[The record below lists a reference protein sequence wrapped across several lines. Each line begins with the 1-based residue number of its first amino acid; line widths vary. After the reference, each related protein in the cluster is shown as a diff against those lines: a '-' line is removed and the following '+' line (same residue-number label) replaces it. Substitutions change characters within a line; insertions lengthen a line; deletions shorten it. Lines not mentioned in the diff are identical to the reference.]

1 MTELGRLFT
10 AMVTPFDERG
20 QVDYSQARR
29 LASALLESG
38 SDGLVVTGTT
48 GESPTLTREE
58 KIRLWAEV
66 KAEVGNKGAV
76 VAGSGNYCTAESI
89 ELTKEAEK
97 VGADGILLVVP
108 YYNKPP
114 QEGLYAHF
122 EAIAKE
128 TSLPCIIYNV
138 PSRTVT
144 DIKAE
149 TVVKLSQID
158 NIVGIKEAS
167 ANFDQITKIISSA
180 RRGFKVWSGNDG
192 DTLAIL
198 AMGGYGVVSVISH
211 LVGLQIREMIQKF
224 LKGDHAEAATIHRH
238 LLPLVNSMFSVT
250 SPIPLKYAMR
260 MVGFDVG
267 PTRLPL
273 LGPDAASG
281 AKILESLKK
290 FRIDLPVPARR

>member
-89 ELTKEAEK
+89 EMTKEAEK